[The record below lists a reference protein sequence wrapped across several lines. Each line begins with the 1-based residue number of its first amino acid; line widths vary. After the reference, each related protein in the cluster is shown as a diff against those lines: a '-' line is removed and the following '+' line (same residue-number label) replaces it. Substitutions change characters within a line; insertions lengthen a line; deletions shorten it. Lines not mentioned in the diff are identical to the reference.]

1 MGNGQLSRSVTSG
14 FPQGSVLGQ
23 TSNIFVNDTEKGIG
37 CILSKFAFREDL
49 GKMTYTT
56 MCIKESLRLFPPVPA
71 VSRQLSSPVTF
82 PDGRS
87 LPAGLWSLYILH
99 AAVCYKRG
107 FPALCGGAGGSSR
120 LPSLSCSCMELPQ
133 LAATVSLERVVRQSP
148 KDMLQSSE
156 GTCGMLF
163 LAK

>member
-1 MGNGQLSRSVTSG
+1 M
-14 FPQGSVLGQ
+14 GSVLGQ
-23 TSNIFVNDTEKGIG
+23 TSKIFVNDTEKGIE

-71 VSRQLSSPVTF
+71 VFRQLTKPVTF

-87 LPAGLWSLYILH
+87 LPAGLWRLFILH
-99 AAVCYKRG
+99 AALCDKRG
-107 FPALCGGAGGSSR
+107 FLALCGGAGGSSR

-133 LAATVSLERVVRQSP
+133 LPAGKGGQTESQGHTPQLRRDLWSAVPGQVKVIH
-148 KDMLQSSE
+148 
-156 GTCGMLF
+156 
-163 LAK
+163 